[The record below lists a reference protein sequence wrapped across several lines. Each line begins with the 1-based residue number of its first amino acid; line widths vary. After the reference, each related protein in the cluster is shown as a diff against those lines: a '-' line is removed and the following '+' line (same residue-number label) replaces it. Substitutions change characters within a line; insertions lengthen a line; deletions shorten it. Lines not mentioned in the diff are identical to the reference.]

1 MFEHRPR
8 YDLRMPED
16 IRSGDDPTQNL
27 DPALEEVI
35 VSPPRAAART
45 RWAETAFLM
54 MLCVYAAMAVLA
66 NRYAYFE
73 WDVILARGI
82 QSISIPGFDI
92 LMIGVSLLGN
102 GWIAW
107 PLVIGTGLVLIRF
120 GLRAEGLVC
129 MIGAGSG
136 WFLNQLLK
144 LLSGRPRPSAALV
157 NVTGTFHFDSF
168 PSGHV
173 VFFVEY
179 FGILFFFAY
188 VLLQRGMPR
197 RAVLI
202 VPGVLIALV
211 GVSRVYLGAHW
222 PSDVAGA
229 YLAGGIWLMLMIEFY
244 RRIKTRQQRRK

>member
-1 MFEHRPR
+1 MFQHSPS
-8 YDLRMPED
+8 YDLCMPKD
-16 IRSGDDPTQNL
+16 LPSAGDPTEDL
-27 DPALEEVI
+27 DPVLEEVI

-45 RWAETAFLM
+45 RWAQTAFLM

-73 WDVILARGI
+73 WDVILARAI
-82 QSISIPGFDI
+82 QSISIPGFDK
-92 LMIGVSLLGN
+92 LMIGVSVLGN
-102 GWIAW
+102 GWFAW
-107 PLVIGTGLVLIRF
+107 PMVVGTGLALIRF

-144 LLSGRPRPSAALV
+144 LLSGRPRPSATLV
-157 NVTGTFHFDSF
+157 NVAGTFHFDSF

-173 VFFVEY
+173 VFFVEF

-188 VLLQRGMPR
+188 VLLKTGPLR
-197 RAVLI
+197 RASLI
-202 VPGVLIALV
+202 ASGLLIALV

-229 YLAGGIWLMLMIEFY
+229 YLAGGIWLMLMIEVY
-244 RRIKTRQQRRK
+244 RRMKVRHKQTK

>member
-1 MFEHRPR
+1 MFQHPPS
-8 YDLRMPED
+8 YDLSMPED
-16 IRSGDDPTQNL
+16 ARSADDPTQNL

-45 RWAETAFLM
+45 RWAQTAFLM

-82 QSISIPGFDI
+82 QSISIPGFDK
-92 LMIGVSLLGN
+92 LMIVVSLLGD

-107 PLVIGTGLVLIRF
+107 PMVVGTGLVLIRF
-120 GLRAEGLVC
+120 GLRAEGVVC
-129 MIGAGSG
+129 LIGAGSG

-144 LLSGRPRPSAALV
+144 LLSGRPRPSGTLV
-157 NVTGTFHFDSF
+157 NVTRIFHFDSF

-173 VFFVEY
+173 VFFVEF

-188 VLLQRGMPR
+188 VLLKPSPLR

-202 VPGVLIALV
+202 APGLLIALV

-244 RRIKTRQQRRK
+244 RRTKTRQQRRK